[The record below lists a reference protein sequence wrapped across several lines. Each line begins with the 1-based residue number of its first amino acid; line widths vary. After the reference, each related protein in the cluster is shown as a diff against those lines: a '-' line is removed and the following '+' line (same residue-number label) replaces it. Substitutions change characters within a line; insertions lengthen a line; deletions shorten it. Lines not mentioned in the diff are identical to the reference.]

1 MLLGPLLVLV
11 GLLWLWLVNTQIPDV
26 AAEGEPGPR
35 AMPFLLGVLLAILGV
50 VIAVAP
56 RQEEPRQAQQHR
68 DWRAALTTVAL
79 LLVYAY
85 ALDTLGFISSTTLL
99 MLAAMAGVLS
109 MRRWVFMLVFSMAFA
124 AGTWLVFNTVL
135 GIPLPRDPWLQ

>member
-1 MLLGPLLVLV
+1 MFLGALLCSVAV
-11 GLLWLWLVNTQIPDV
+11 VWIWLVNTQIPDV

-35 AMPFLLGVLLAILGV
+35 AIPFLLGILLAILGL
-50 VIAVAP
+50 VIALSRP
-56 RQEEPRQAQQHR
+56 EEESSQRQPR

-79 LLVYAY
+79 LVVYAY
-85 ALDTLGFISSTTLL
+85 ALGTLGFISSTTLL
-99 MLAAMAGVLS
+99 MLAAMGGVLA
-109 MRRWVFMLVFSMAFA
+109 MRRWVFMVLFSIAFA